1 MSKKTPSQDFNYK
14 FEHHWGGERTT
25 IQKIKGWIKK
35 QKPPFNTIL
44 MHLFSY
50 IEVWYW
56 EGKVIQTMSGVDAEV
71 DKIHELW
78 DKEHATR
85 TTTVEERPSSVPNLP
100 TLIIRNEVVERG
112 TEESSGSVAPP
123 STKIQ
128 IPDPWD

>member
-1 MSKKTPSQDFNYK
+1 MSKQTRSQGLSYE
-14 FEHHWGGERTT
+14 FEHHWGGERTK

-44 MHLFSY
+44 MYLFSY

-56 EGKVIQTMSGVDAEV
+56 EGKVIQTMSGVDSEV
-71 DKIHELW
+71 EKVHELW

-85 TTTVEERPSSVPNLP
+85 PTVEEGPSSVPDLP
-100 TLIIRNEVVERG
+100 TLTIRNPVVERG
-112 TEESSGSVAPP
+112 TEESGSSVAPS

>member
-14 FEHHWGGERTT
+14 FEHHWGGERTK
-25 IQKIKGWIKK
+25 IQQIKGWIKK
-35 QKPPFNTIL
+35 QKPPFNKIL

-56 EGKVIQTMSGVDAEV
+56 EGKVIQTMTGVDAEV
-71 DKIHELW
+71 EKIHELW
-78 DKEHATR
+78 DNEHSIKP
-85 TTTVEERPSSVPNLP
+85 TVEEGPSSVSDLP
-100 TLIIRNEVVERG
+100 TLRIRNPVVESG
-112 TEESSGSVAPP
+112 TEESGTSVAPP